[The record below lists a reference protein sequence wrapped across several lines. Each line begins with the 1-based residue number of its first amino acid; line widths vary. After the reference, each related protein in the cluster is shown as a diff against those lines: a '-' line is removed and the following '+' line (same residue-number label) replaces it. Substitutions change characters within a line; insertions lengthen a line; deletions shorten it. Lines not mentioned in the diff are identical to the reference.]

1 MVGNRRNLLD
11 AELKVVN
18 LGLDIFYSALKVQD
32 VKVIDAKWK
41 PSPVLEKEFR
51 EILDKIL

>member
-1 MVGNRRNLLD
+1 MGNKRNLLD
-11 AELKVVN
+11 SELKVVN
-18 LGLDIFYSALKVQD
+18 LGLDVFYSALKAQD

-51 EILDKIL
+51 DILEKIL